1 MGITI
6 IVAQAQNR
14 TIGNNGTLPWHL
26 SADLKRFKQ
35 LTTGN
40 TVIMARKTWNSI
52 GKPLPNR
59 HNIVITRSANL
70 PLKGAQ
76 TASTLEAAIHMAPE
90 GIEKFIIGGAEI
102 YKLALLLASTIEMTL
117 IHKEVS
123 GDTSFPDVD
132 FTNWQ
137 ELGNTQHHDETSGL
151 SYSFITYQRMIAR

>member
-6 IVAQAQNR
+6 IVAQAQNGI
-14 TIGNNGTLPWHL
+14 IGNNGTLPWHL

-40 TVIMARKTWNSI
+40 TVIMGRKTWDSI
-52 GKPLPNR
+52 GKALPNR
-59 HNIVITRSANL
+59 HNIVITRSVNL
-70 PLKGAQ
+70 TLNGAQ
-76 TASTLEAAIHMAPE
+76 TAATLEAAIHMAPE
-90 GIEKFIIGGAEI
+90 GLEKFIIGGAEI
-102 YKLALLLASTIEMTL
+102 YKLALMLASTIEMTL

-137 ELGNTQHHDETSGL
+137 ELDNTQHHDETTGL
-151 SYSFITYQRMIAR
+151 PYSFITYQRMIAR

>member
-6 IVAQAQNR
+6 IVAQAQNGI
-14 TIGNNGTLPWHL
+14 IGNNGTLPWHL

-40 TVIMARKTWNSI
+40 TVIMGRKTWDSI

-132 FTNWQ
+132 FTNWK